1 MEEIESVLKDFFKQL
16 YIMIRSFKCSN
27 QMMDYIKKIMLFI
40 CYFFFSLNN
49 TKITAFKFDLA
60 YYLDLAEISN
70 EGLNTMT
77 NLRITTISK
86 SIDQKKKQM
95 SDAHKE
101 YVKNALKYHSENAFV
116 LNINDYHNIYVVSLK
131 KLTNQIQVCDL

>member
-1 MEEIESVLKDFFKQL
+1 VARPSE
-16 YIMIRSFKCSN
+16 RSN
-27 QMMDYIKKIMLFI
+27 QTMDRMKKIMLFI
-40 CYFFFSLNN
+40 CYLLSSLNN

-60 YYLDLAEISN
+60 YYLDSAGTTN
-70 EGLNTMT
+70 EGLNTMA
-77 NLRITTISK
+77 NLSVITMSR
-86 SIDQKKKQM
+86 SVDRKKKQM

-131 KLTNQIQVCDL
+131 KLTNQI